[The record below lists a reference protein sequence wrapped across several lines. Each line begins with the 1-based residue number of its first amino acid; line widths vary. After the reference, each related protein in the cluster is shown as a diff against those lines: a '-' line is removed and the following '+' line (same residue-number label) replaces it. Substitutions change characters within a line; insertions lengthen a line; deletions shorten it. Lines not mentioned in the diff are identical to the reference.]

1 MIKVHCESLGN
12 YRLANTMVEEVK
24 DFQIKQ
30 VFSFSVLITF
40 LLGEKR
46 TILIRIYSKNDH
58 FCIGQIIQ
66 LCGIVDGLR
75 EEQAWSILDSVSW
88 STERAVELALMHA
101 TEEDEFM
108 PLAARDRE
116 ISYRVLYAFRL

>member
-1 MIKVHCESLGN
+1 
-12 YRLANTMVEEVK
+12 MVEEVK

-58 FCIGQIIQ
+58 FCNGQIIQ

-101 TEEDEFM
+101 TEEDELCRWHATEEDEFM

-116 ISYRVLYAFRL
+116 ISYRVLYTFRL